1 MRQFE
6 KEQGSPP
13 KRSAE
18 SHPYNSVKSRAVPIK
33 APELELYRNASSSKI
48 TSGKMARDQYQL
60 DGAGEAYGGS
70 QGLHR
75 PKDSPFRQTHLS
87 EKGDREME
95 ADGAAARTDA
105 SVFARAG

>member
-1 MRQFE
+1 M
-6 KEQGSPP
+6 
-13 KRSAE
+13 SAE

-48 TSGKMARDQYQL
+48 TSGKMAREQYLTDSADQ
-60 DGAGEAYGGS
+60 AYGAT

-87 EKGDREME
+87 ERGDREAE
-95 ADGAAARTDA
+95 TDLQASRTDA
-105 SVFARAG
+105 SVFARAGQKVL